1 MDSLEDQ
8 RCIFEIEL
16 EKDKSGLGLTVA
28 GYICEKGGNPWI
40 VWRKYF
46 SSSLSFFICCFSESL
61 CGIFVKKVVD
71 GSVADIQGRIRPNDQ
86 VIEVDGVP
94 LSGYCNQVWQILASD
109 WSKPGHVTR
118 QKKTLG
124 AQCNI

>member
-1 MDSLEDQ
+1 M
-8 RCIFEIEL
+8 
-16 EKDKSGLGLTVA
+16 
-28 GYICEKGGNPWI
+28 
-40 VWRKYF
+40 
-46 SSSLSFFICCFSESL
+46 
-61 CGIFVKKVVD
+61 KKVVD

-118 QKKTLG
+118 QKKCSVLS
-124 AQCNI
+124 AIFDFS